1 MSADPD
7 PTLRPDQATEPKPG
21 EGYAARVSDTLFG
34 RRRTDTNDRLAV
46 AFEALLAFLRGA
58 SPAAAANGDDLIGV
72 PEAAALYRVSEA
84 TIYKRHARGQMPPT
98 VGGARPLL
106 WRRRD
111 LLASE
116 TERAVSP
123 RRGR

>member
-1 MSADPD
+1 MPD
-7 PTLRPDQATEPKPG
+7 SSE
-21 EGYAARVSDTLFG
+21 
-34 RRRTDTNDRLAV
+34 RLTAV
-46 AFEALLAFLRGA
+46 LEELLAFLRGT
-58 SPAAAANGDDLIGV
+58 SPAPATTEEALIGV
-72 PEAAALYRVSEA
+72 PEAAVLYRVSEA

-116 TERAVSP
+116 AERAVSP